1 MRYIFIREGC
11 RISPGKQYA
20 TMRPGNEILQR
31 EKKKEQQMTN
41 EMSERVHNLEEN
53 IHTVHLEE
61 QQKHL

>member
-1 MRYIFIREGC
+1 MKSYRE
-11 RISPGKQYA
+11 K
-20 TMRPGNEILQR
+20 
-31 EKKKEQQMTN
+31 KKKEQQMTN